1 MIYLFLIYSFYII
14 NFSFI
19 IKSDCI
25 KLDNIEEKI
34 KTKRENEYYNSIE
47 CSVITCSSNLIN
59 EDICYNR
66 EEIKSIYGFGNINQC
81 FEDGND
87 APISCND
94 FNCPDPNDSQD
105 NQVGLTELD
114 SDGKWL
120 GHLRCSRKYIDI
132 NDIDTDVIETNTISQ
147 YKYDFKFNFL
157 SEPDKK
163 STKTGAVQSQFL
175 KPFEDSRNYADLLA
189 YYYSQCINGYYE
201 KSCNYLFNYCVIA
214 MYNDNNGICRMIKK
228 FDDEKLNIE

>member
-1 MIYLFLIYSFYII
+1 MIYLFLFYSFYII

-19 IKSDCI
+19 IKSDCTKI
-25 KLDNIEEKI
+25 KENIEEKI
-34 KTKRENEYYNSIE
+34 KSKEKNEYYNSIE
-47 CSVITCSSNLIN
+47 CLIEPCASNLIN
-59 EDICYNR
+59 ENICYNR
-66 EEIKSIYGFGNINQC
+66 SELKSIYGFGIINQC

-87 APISCND
+87 VPIPCKS
-94 FNCPDPNDSQD
+94 FNCPDPN
-105 NQVGLTELD
+105 GLTELD
-114 SDGKWL
+114 SDRKWL

-132 NDIDTDVIETNTISQ
+132 NDIDADVDEKNTISQ

-214 MYNDNNGICRMIKK
+214 MYNDNNGICNMII
-228 FDDEKLNIE
+228 KLADNLRINE

>member
-1 MIYLFLIYSFYII
+1 MIYLFLVYSFYII

-34 KTKRENEYYNSIE
+34 KTKRENESYNSIE

-87 APISCND
+87 VPIPCND
-94 FNCPDPNDSQD
+94 FNCPDPN
-105 NQVGLTELD
+105 GLTELD

-147 YKYDFKFNFL
+147 YRYDFKFNFL

-163 STKTGAVQSQFL
+163 STKTGIVQSQFL
-175 KPFEDSRNYADLLA
+175 QPFEDSRNYDDLLA

-214 MYNDNNGICRMIKK
+214 MYNKDNGICKMIL
-228 FDDEKLNIE
+228 KLADNLGINE

>member
-19 IKSDCI
+19 IKSDCTKI
-25 KLDNIEEKI
+25 IENIEEKI
-34 KTKRENEYYNSIE
+34 KTKIENEYYNTIE
-47 CSVITCSSNLIN
+47 CSIKTCASNLIN
-59 EDICYNR
+59 ENICYNR
-66 EEIKSIYGFGNINQC
+66 DEIKSIYGFGKINQC

-87 APISCND
+87 VPIPCND
-94 FNCPDPNDSQD
+94 FNCSDPN
-105 NQVGLTELD
+105 GLTELD

-120 GHLRCSRKYIDI
+120 GYLRCTRDYIDI
-132 NDIDTDVIETNTISQ
+132 NDIDENVDEKKKNPNTQ
-147 YKYDFKFNFL
+147 YRYDFKFNFL

-175 KPFEDSRNYADLLA
+175 NPFENSRNYDDLLA

-214 MYNDNNGICRMIKK
+214 MYNDNNGICRMIQN
-228 FDDEKLNIE
+228 FDDEKLNVG